1 MVRLC
6 LHSKAHISTLRA
18 HVPETGANAL
28 RLQPNPQHGMS
39 LTFQSFVLAGAV
51 PPYSAFLLDV
61 LRYYD
66 IRLAHLTP
74 NSLVILSVF
83 AYLCEQFLGVPPS
96 LDLFR
101 SYYICRGNSNPRTI
115 GSCHFRPRRKQNTPK
130 FIYVQTHV
138 PQQWKDKWVYIEDH
152 AGHEETSVPSEPAV
166 SADTWQTLPRHT
178 PHLAALHERVAELRQ
193 HGLTGAMVLADAIKR
208 RLSPL
213 RNRARLAYLYV
224 GEDDDTRTFPQGKH
238 AASPLFSCQ
247 FVSTASHRQ
256 LLLATSSLG
265 KIAIR
270 TRVPESE

>member
-1 MVRLC
+1 
-6 LHSKAHISTLRA
+6 
-18 HVPETGANAL
+18 
-28 RLQPNPQHGMS
+28 MS

-61 LRYYD
+61 LRYYG

-138 PQQWKDKWVYIEDH
+138 PQQWKDRWVYIEDH

-166 SADTWQTLPRHT
+166 STDTWQTLPRHT

-256 LLLATSSLG
+256 LRTTGYLLLRQDRYTHTSPGVRIDMALGIVNCNSGCIWFMSISLSFFWH
-265 KIAIR
+265 IQR
-270 TRVPESE
+270 L